1 METVSVKE
9 LKAHLSEY
17 LRKAAAG
24 ERIAVTRRGT
34 EIAQLG
40 PLAETRRA
48 LQDLRE
54 KGRIR
59 WSGGKPKGLQGV
71 TPRGAAISKT
81 ISEDRR

>member
-17 LRKAAAG
+17 LRKAANG
-24 ERIAVTRRGT
+24 ERIAVTRRGA
-34 EIAQLG
+34 EIAELG

-48 LQDLRE
+48 LQNLRE
-54 KGRIR
+54 EGRIR
-59 WSGGKPKGLQGV
+59 WSGGKPKGLRGV
-71 TPRGAAISKT
+71 TPRGAPLSKT